1 VDKAKKLPQ
10 ISDEMLR
17 SVIDDIKISI
27 NVFDRSG
34 NRIFVNPYYYHL
46 SGKPIGSELSSD
58 MITGENE
65 EKGEHL
71 TNKLMDAIKNDKTF
85 EVHNFF
91 YRSKGKKTSRYFDF
105 IIGPLKNQEGK
116 IIGGYTTVKDV
127 TTRHLA
133 RRKLMRLNNSLE
145 KKVKERT
152 ENLEKANE
160 ALKKISTE
168 KNMIVS
174 DIAHEIK
181 TILTIIKGNIEMLEL
196 KKRATEPFEFE
207 CLEEIDKEMG
217 KMSNIAS
224 DLVFIA
230 KAKEYAQIF
239 KMEKVDIVSLIKEEI
254 KSHKI
259 IIKNKFR
266 VRLNNNIN
274 KKIWIKGDKAKIK
287 TIISNIIN
295 NAIKFGKEKGNLTIN
310 IRQADSKVIL
320 EFKDDGLG
328 IEKDKLDYIFN
339 PFFQADKSR
348 SFRERKFGRGFGLGL
363 AICKKIVAAHE
374 GKIWAQS
381 EGLGKGATVTIQ
393 LSKFK

>member
-1 VDKAKKLPQ
+1 
-10 ISDEMLR
+10 MLR
-17 SVIDDIKISI
+17 SVIDNIEISI
-27 NVFDRSG
+27 NVFDKGG

-46 SGKPIGSELSSD
+46 SGKPIGSSLSHD

-65 EKGEHL
+65 EKGEYL
-71 TNKLMDAIKNDKTF
+71 TKKLTSAMKNDKTF

-91 YRSKGKKTSRYFDF
+91 YRPKGKKTTRYFDF
-105 IIGPLKNQEGK
+105 IIGPLKNGK
-116 IIGGYTTVKDV
+116 GDIIGGYTTVKDV
-127 TTRHLA
+127 TTRYLA
-133 RRKLMRLNNSLE
+133 RKKLMRLNNSLE
-145 KKVKERT
+145 KKVQERT
-152 ENLEKANE
+152 EKLEKINQE
-160 ALKKISTE
+160 LKKMSGE

-196 KKRATEPFEFE
+196 RKRATEPFEFE
-207 CLEEIDKEMG
+207 CLEEIDKEME

-230 KAKEYAQIF
+230 KSKEYAQIF
-239 KMEKVDIVSLIKEEI
+239 KMEKVDIANLTREEI

-259 IIKNKFR
+259 IIKNKFK
-266 VRLNNNIN
+266 VKLNNNIH
-274 KKIWIKGDKAKIK
+274 KKIWVKGDKAKIR
-287 TIISNIIN
+287 TLISNVIN
-295 NAIKFGKEKGNLTIN
+295 NAIKFGKENGNLTIN
-310 IRQADSKVIL
+310 IKQVDSKVIL
-320 EFKDDGLG
+320 EFKDDGVG
-328 IEKDKLDYIFN
+328 IEKEKLDYIFN
-339 PFFQADKSR
+339 PFFQADKTR

-393 LSKFK
+393 LVKFK